1 MDEEGAVSSEE
12 YIPRMGLVV
21 DSPDGDGRRR
31 PRHRRHQRPPV
42 PAQTRAQE
50 TGNGEIS
57 GVVTNGTTDE
67 PVGNVTVTLS
77 RFESQS
83 PESIDITVE
92 ADSEG
97 RYRFAGVDTSDGL
110 VYATSVNY
118 SGVLYGSGMIQVT
131 DTPTAVADITVYETT
146 VSPSEIRLRD
156 RVILLNGTD
165 QAAGE
170 VSLTDIFNVENTGD
184 RSLVP
189 DMRGRT
195 LRLHVPDNA
204 TTVSPRAGFDFGTP
218 SVEGSSV
225 YLTSPIRP
233 GTSTPS
239 LAYIIPYRGTG
250 SDLRLTSLYPTD
262 SMRFLIPADETGAGP
277 SVRSNGAELRDDGIM
292 TIGDRDY
299 HVWSLADLG
308 PGTVVDVEIADLPQS
323 AVGNRTLWT
332 TEPIII
338 AGLAVGAASVVTGT
352 LVRRRGLH
360 LPRPVVVTPA
370 IETSLETRR
379 ADLAEALRVLEDDHT
394 QGRIDDTTYASER
407 RAILQ
412 DLRGISRAMRGLG
425 EDD

>member
-1 MDEEGAVSSEE
+1 MKSVFRGFMWYLAVLT
-12 YIPRMGLVV
+12 MTVAVGVA
-21 DSPDGDGRRR
+21 
-31 PRHRRHQRPPV
+31 
-42 PAQTRAQE
+42 PAQARAQE
-50 TGNGEIS
+50 AGNGEIS
-57 GVVTNGTTDE
+57 GTVTNGTTDE

-83 PESIDITVE
+83 PESVDITAE

-97 RYRFAGVDTSDGL
+97 RYRFAGVDTSEGL
-110 VYATSVNY
+110 VYATSVDYN
-118 SGVLYGSGMIQVT
+118 GVLYGSGMIQVS
-131 DTPTAVADITVYETT
+131 DTPTATADITVYETT
-146 VSPSEIRLRD
+146 ASPSAIKLRD

-170 VSLTDIFNVENTGD
+170 ISLTDIFNVENTGD

-204 TTVSPRAGFDFGTP
+204 TTVSPRPGFDFGTP

-250 SDLRLTSLYPTD
+250 SGLRLTSLYPTD
-262 SMRFLIPADETGAGP
+262 SLRFLIPADEAGAGP
-277 SVRSNGAELRDDGIM
+277 AVRSNNGGGLRDDGIT

-308 PGTVVDVEIADLPQS
+308 PGSVVDVEIVGLPRS
-323 AVGNRTLWT
+323 EVGNKSLWT
-332 TEPIII
+332 VEPIII

-352 LVRRRGLH
+352 VVRRRGLH

-370 IETSLETRR
+370 IETSLESRR
-379 ADLAEALRVLEDDHT
+379 AELAEALRILEEDHT
-394 QGRIDDTTYASER
+394 TARIDDTTYATER

-412 DLRGISRAMRGLG
+412 ELRGISRAMRGLG